1 MHCLHYQEATVRT
14 TAGSAA
20 SAGTCAVGSARLP
33 GQAASCRRGKGM
45 SRRRLCWCRGAM
57 GLRMP
62 DDDAVDAWRERVA
75 IVRFC
80 SGIEMTE
87 QQAQRIVQMQMGIS
101 DEEWEEMKKKDSGK

>member
-1 MHCLHYQEATVRT
+1 MRVEFEEVTIGDC
-14 TAGSAA
+14 
-20 SAGTCAVGSARLP
+20 RLIL
-33 GQAASCRRGKGM
+33 GDCREVLPLLP
-45 SRRRLCWCRGAM
+45 SVDNGA
-57 GLRMP
+57 L
-62 DDDAVDAWRERVA
+62 DAWRERVA